1 MTSNDSNNSEISDN
15 VIYFPAEQA
24 AGITEEYNHSD
35 NSNESNTDILLME
48 SNSILGFFQFHRTA
62 QKEESADNESS
73 SNSSLSIN
81 SNEFDDGMNNGE
93 ILLKSGEFGII
104 EPSPDK
110 GLNAEKLFSKHACH
124 QLMLREL
131 LPGRFS
137 KVSFGKNFKPN
148 TNGKVMINYGVR
160 AYSGQ
165 YSQDGS
171 FFYTCCQDFRV
182 HIYDTT
188 NPNVFKETKTIT
200 GDYGRWTIT
209 DANLSLDNQWL
220 AYTSITPIV
229 YLAKTDPNDE
239 FQIPLDFSGQLP
251 QEFGLWS
258 IRFSNDAKELIGG
271 ANDGRIYGR
280 IISLL
285 ARTVLLQLNG
295 HNSVDVNSVCFAD
308 DSSHILFSGSDDA
321 YIKVWDRR
329 SMRDGKESG
338 VLVGH
343 TEGITYVATKGDGRY
358 CLSNSKD
365 QTMKLWDIRMMI
377 SGERFD
383 KMQLEDYRIPDWDYR
398 WNHYLGDR
406 KFKHP
411 QDVSVMTYR
420 GHSVLKTLIR
430 CHFSPSNTTGQRF
443 LYTGSEDGR
452 VRIFSIDGRL
462 VQSLNVVEAIQD
474 EYSLQRR
481 NRFQQESV
489 IRDVSWHPYLPIMT
503 STSWSDTAFSGV
515 IVQHSYKGP
524 DN

>member
-73 SNSSLSIN
+73 SNSSLR
-81 SNEFDDGMNNGE
+81 
-93 ILLKSGEFGII
+93 
-104 EPSPDK
+104 
-110 GLNAEKLFSKHACH
+110 LNAEKLFSKHACH

-251 QEFGLWS
+251 QEFG
-258 IRFSNDAKELIGG
+258 ELIGG

>member
-1 MTSNDSNNSEISDN
+1 DISDN
-15 VIYFPAEQA
+15 TNDFPEEQA
-24 AGITEEYNHSD
+24 SEIPEEYNISD

-48 SNSILGFFQFHRTA
+48 SNPRLGFYLRRTTH
-62 QKEESADNESS
+62 KEKSANNK
-73 SNSSLSIN
+73 NS
-81 SNEFDDGMNNGE
+81 E

-110 GLNAEKLFSKHACH
+110 GLNAEKFFSKHACH
-124 QLMLREL
+124 QLMLREI

-188 NPNVFKETKTIT
+188 NPDVFKETKTIT
-200 GDYGRWTIT
+200 GDCGRWTIT

-239 FQIPLDFSGQLP
+239 YQIPLDFSKQLS
-251 QEFGLWS
+251 EDFGLWS

-271 ANDGRIYGR
+271 ANDGKIYGK
-280 IISLL
+280 IIFLL
-285 ARTVLLQLNG
+285 AQNVLLQLYG
-295 HNSVDVNSVCFAD
+295 HNDDVNSVCFAD

-329 SMRDGKESG
+329 SMRGGKESG

-343 TEGITYVATKGDGRY
+343 TEGITYVAAKGDGRY

-383 KMQLEDYRIPDWDYR
+383 KIQLEDYRLEWDYR
-398 WNHYLGDR
+398 WNHYPGDR
-406 KFKHP
+406 NFKHP

-430 CHFSPSNTTGQRF
+430 CHFSPSSTTGQRF

-452 VRIFSIDGRL
+452 VRIFSLDGRI
-462 VQSLNVVEAIQD
+462 VQTLNVVEALQD
-474 EYSLQRR
+474 EYILFRR

-489 IRDVSWHPYLPIMT
+489 TRDASWHPYLPIMI

-515 IVQHSYKGP
+515 IVQHSYKEP
-524 DN
+524 DY